1 MIDKH
6 TALILIDVQMGLNEA
21 RFGERYG
28 GDVEG
33 NLLRLLAAWRER
45 GMPIFHVQHSSTE
58 PNSPLRP
65 ELAGF
70 AFKAGFEPAEGETHL
85 VKQVN
90 SAFIGTDLEAQ
101 LRAAQIETVVLGGLT
116 TNHCVSTS
124 TRMAGNLGFE
134 TFLVRDGVAAF
145 AAELDGE
152 LISAELIHKISLAN
166 LNKEFATLIDT
177 DTLLSTL

>member
-1 MIDKH
+1 MIDKK
-6 TALILIDVQMGLNEA
+6 TALILIDVQKGLDEA
-21 RFGERYG
+21 QMGERFG

-45 GMPIFHVQHSSTE
+45 EMPIFHVQHRSTE
-58 PNSPLRP
+58 PDSALRP
-65 ELAGF
+65 ERAGF
-70 AFKAGFEPAEGETHL
+70 AFKAGFEPANGEPHI
-85 VKQVN
+85 VKEVN

-101 LRAAQIETVVLGGLT
+101 LRNAGIGTVVMGGLT

-134 TFLVRDGVAAF
+134 TFLVKDGVAAF
-145 AAELDGE
+145 AGELDGE
-152 LISAELIHKISLAN
+152 VISAELIHKVALAS

-177 DTLLSTL
+177 ETLLAAL